1 MVASVESESGR
12 EGVSLVAVEQA
23 RLRIRGHVSRTALV
37 RSSLLSREL
46 GTNVYLKLE
55 NLQKTGSFKPRGAF
69 NKLLS
74 LTEAERKRG
83 VVAVSGGNHAQ
94 AVAYAARTLGL
105 SAIIA
110 MPESTPA
117 NYLDATRGY
126 GAEIALCPNIHA
138 AFATAHRLAAE
149 GRVLVH
155 PFDDPAVMAGQG
167 TLGLELLDDCPEMT
181 HVFIS
186 IGGGGLIAGMAA
198 AIRTIKPDVTVFG
211 VETVGADAMAQ
222 AVAAGKV
229 VEIPKITSIAR
240 TLGAPAV
247 SQATLEAVQK
257 HVAEVVVVPDREAV
271 VALVDLLERAKLL
284 VEPAAACAVAAAR
297 ARRDR
302 FGPDDHVVILLCG
315 GNTAVTDVARWIGE
329 FGLA

>member
-1 MVASVESESGR
+1 MSTT
-12 EGVSLVAVEQA
+12 GVTLEQIAQA
-23 RLRIRGHVSRTALV
+23 RLRIRDHVVRTPLI
-37 RSSLLSREL
+37 RSGFLSREL

-55 NLQKTGSFKPRGAF
+55 CWQKTGSFKPRGAF
-69 NKLLS
+69 NKLLM
-74 LTEAERKRG
+74 LTPEERARG

-94 AVAYAARTLGL
+94 AMGYAARELGL
-105 SAIIA
+105 SAVIA
-110 MPESTPA
+110 MPETTPA
-117 NYLDATRGY
+117 NYVNATQGY
-126 GAEIALCPNIHA
+126 GAKIAFEPNIHA

-167 TLGLELLDDCPEMT
+167 TLGLELLDDCPAMT

-186 IGGGGLIAGMAA
+186 IGGGGLIAGMAT
-198 AIRTIKPDVTVFG
+198 AIRTVKPDVRVFG

-222 AVAAGKV
+222 AVAAGRV

-247 SQATLEAVQK
+247 SASTLSAVQRL
-257 HVAEVVVVPDREAV
+257 VEEVVVVPDAAAFA
-271 VALVDLLERAKLL
+271 ALVDLMERTK
-284 VEPAAACAVAAAR
+284 VVTEPAASCALAAAR
-297 ARRDR
+297 ARVSQ

-315 GNTAVTDVARWIGE
+315 GNVSLNDIARWHGE
-329 FGLA
+329 FAAK